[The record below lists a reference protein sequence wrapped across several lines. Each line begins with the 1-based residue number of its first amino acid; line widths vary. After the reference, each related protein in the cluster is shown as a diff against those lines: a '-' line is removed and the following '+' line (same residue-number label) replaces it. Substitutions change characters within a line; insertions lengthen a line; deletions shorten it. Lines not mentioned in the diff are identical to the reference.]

1 MFLKQIFAL
10 TEKQSFEDK
19 NVGFKNIKFPT
30 GKHQTVGFDIKV
42 LLSLLI
48 VYNGSANEIAAFA
61 LV

>member
-1 MFLKQIFAL
+1 MFLKQIFAS

-19 NVGFKNIKFPT
+19 NASFKNIKFPT
-30 GKHQTVGFDIKV
+30 GKHQTVGFDINV

-48 VYNGSANEIAAFA
+48 VCNGSANEIAEFA